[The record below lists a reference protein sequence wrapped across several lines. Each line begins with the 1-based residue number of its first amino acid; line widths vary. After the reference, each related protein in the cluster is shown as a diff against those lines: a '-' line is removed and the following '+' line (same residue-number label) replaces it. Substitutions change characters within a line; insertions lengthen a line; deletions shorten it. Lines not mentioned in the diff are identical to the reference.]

1 MGKYVDSE
9 YFADYLVI
17 KITIRSL
24 VIVSDYIVVRITIDP
39 LVIIVFRFIGRAN
52 VKRIKSGE
60 KCNSKKVRKL
70 Q

>member
-1 MGKYVDSE
+1 MGKYVDRE

-39 LVIIVFRFIGRAN
+39 LVIIVLGFIRRVN
-52 VKRIKSGE
+52 VKRIKSEE
-60 KCNSKKVRKL
+60 KCNSRKVRKL